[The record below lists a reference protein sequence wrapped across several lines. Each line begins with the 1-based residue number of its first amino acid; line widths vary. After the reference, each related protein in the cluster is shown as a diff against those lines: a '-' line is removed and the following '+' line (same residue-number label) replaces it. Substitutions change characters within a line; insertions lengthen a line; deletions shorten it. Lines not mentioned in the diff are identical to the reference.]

1 MDEMLAQD
9 EDRSETYLDRT
20 LSEDRRPKP
29 ADRHL
34 MKPKANMTK
43 GGSIIL
49 RIYFALVSFVTLMM
63 LIFSVSDLIN
73 VTLKTFVFPGA
84 DAPEYP
90 TYCDKQYQTQEQCDQ
105 QKENE
110 GHAAMVRKQQNV
122 VRDISMLVVSA
133 PLFWI
138 HWRILYR
145 DWMEERG
152 KKKDEDN
159 A

>member
-1 MDEMLAQD
+1 
-9 EDRSETYLDRT
+9 
-20 LSEDRRPKP
+20 
-29 ADRHL
+29 
-34 MKPKANMTK
+34 MTK

-49 RIYFALVSFVTLMM
+49 RIYFALVSFATLIM

-73 VTLKTFVFPGA
+73 ITLKTYLFTAA

-90 TYCDKQYQTQEQCDQ
+90 TYCDRQYQTQEQCDQ

-110 GHAAMVRKQQNV
+110 GRAALVRKQQSV

-152 KKKDEDN
+152 KKKEDEQDKS
-159 A
+159 